1 MDSSNDDGFMTR
13 IRTRLIRWICPA
25 LIVCL
30 TPAITDGDETP
41 KNIYS
46 QMDRASRDGI
56 GKVFLGREISHVMGH
71 LGAAW
76 LERSSR
82 ELEERPMTLVR
93 SLGLKPGMNVADIG
107 AGSGYFT
114 RRIAPLIGPEGKVY
128 AVDIQQEMLDI
139 LSEKLKSYDIENVVP
154 VLGTIDDPKLPE
166 NSIDVA
172 IMVDVYHEF
181 SHPWEM
187 IQGMKKSL
195 KPGGMIVWVEY
206 RKEDPLVP
214 IKELHKMSREQVDK
228 EAQFS
233 GLTFDHSFDDLPR
246 QHVLFYKKAES
257 PAAGESATEEE
268 SIDGTADT
276 KPKP

>member
-1 MDSSNDDGFMTR
+1 MEFR
-13 IRTRLIRWICPA
+13 HR
-25 LIVCL
+25 
-30 TPAITDGDETP
+30 
-41 KNIYS
+41 
-46 QMDRASRDGI
+46 
-56 GKVFLGREISHVMGH
+56 
-71 LGAAW
+71 
-76 LERSSR
+76 
-82 ELEERPMTLVR
+82 
-93 SLGLKPGMNVADIG
+93 
-107 AGSGYFT
+107 
-114 RRIAPLIGPEGKVY
+114 
-128 AVDIQQEMLDI
+128 
-139 LSEKLKSYDIENVVP
+139 
-154 VLGTIDDPKLPE
+154 

-187 IQGMKKSL
+187 IQGMKNSL

-246 QHVLFYKKAES
+246 QHVLFYKKAEA
-257 PAAGESATEEE
+257 PAAGESATEEK
-268 SIDGTADT
+268 SKDGTGDT